1 MTGCHLGLCLKC
13 LEQLVLLELGIQ
25 AQAMINVD
33 RTFDVLAGIKTEIVL
48 LVVSA
53 GCSVLERANPGALWI
68 QSSLPSLALFGET
81 STTSFRT
88 QLVVHD

>member
-1 MTGCHLGLCLKC
+1 
-13 LEQLVLLELGIQ
+13 
-25 AQAMINVD
+25 MINVD

-53 GCSVLERANPGALWI
+53 GCSVLERANPGALRI
-68 QSSLPSLALFGET
+68 QSPLSSLALFRET